1 MLAGL
6 LLFGLAP
13 TLPLAAVGVMAWG
26 FGAALAFPIGIAAAS
41 DDPMRAAARVSVISA
56 FSSVASLA
64 APPLL
69 GLVAQSIG
77 IRHALLLIAA
87 AMVVSVLL
95 ARSVGRPEQGTLDA
109 VTTVTSSTGETAV
122 TPSPAMTAEPMPLP
136 VQLSAVLPRPRIAP
150 SLAGRS

>member
-1 MLAGL
+1 MGTARLGETFLQFLRRAVPGQFGRALSFERQRLQTRSRFTRLVGNRVYQGL
-6 LLFGLAP
+6 VVEVLLTALFFVA
-13 TLPLAAVGVMAWG
+13 
-26 FGAALAFPIGIAAAS
+26 FGARGGALF
-41 DDPMRAAARVSVISA
+41 
-56 FSSVASLA
+56 
-64 APPLL
+64 LL
-69 GLVAQSIG
+69 Q
-77 IRHALLLIAA
+77 